1 MNPLALA
8 ALILA
13 LHLSGFYGDGTI
25 PVEADTFYRINP
37 KKEARAYYLRIKVEL
52 RPTLG
57 GDEREQLSEADVY
70 AADKKIVLQ
79 RIRFGPAASTDP
91 EMGMGESVL
100 AEAVDQADFNFDGY
114 LDFEGLLWEEGGSG
128 GCPALHF
135 LFDPKTHRYVSSP
148 QLNELWNT
156 GFDDQEKVVRSYN
169 RGGGMYSDARTYRWS
184 GGKLVL
190 VSEVKR
196 SSDKKGYYT
205 EYSDFS
211 VAGQPKV
218 QRSYLSQ

>member
-169 RGGGMYSDARTYRWS
+169 RGGACTRMRERIVGQAASSYWLA
-184 GGKLVL
+184 
-190 VSEVKR
+190 R
-196 SSDKKGYYT
+196 SSAAVTKRDIIPNT
-205 EYSDFS
+205 VTF
-211 VAGQPKV
+211 
-218 QRSYLSQ
+218 LSRDSQKFNVVT

>member
-13 LHLSGFYGDGTI
+13 LHLSSFYGDGTI

-114 LDFEGLLWEEGGSG
+114 LVLKDCFGKRAARAVVLLCTSCLIQKRIVMCQVPSSMSCGIPASMIKRKSYARIIGEGACTRMRERIVGQ
-128 GCPALHF
+128 AA
-135 LFDPKTHRYVSSP
+135 SSYW
-148 QLNELWNT
+148 L
-156 GFDDQEKVVRSYN
+156 
-169 RGGGMYSDARTYRWS
+169 A
-184 GGKLVL
+184 
-190 VSEVKR
+190 R
-196 SSDKKGYYT
+196 SSAAVTKRDIIPNT
-205 EYSDFS
+205 VTF
-211 VAGQPKV
+211 
-218 QRSYLSQ
+218 LSRDSQKFNVVT